1 MIPSRLATKDEIL
14 LVHSDKFYNQMESTK
29 TASQKQL
36 KDLEGTPRSVEHT
49 NVIKIISIVKY
60 LILLIR
66 MYSIMLF

>member
-49 NVIKIISIVKY
+49 NVIKILSIVKY